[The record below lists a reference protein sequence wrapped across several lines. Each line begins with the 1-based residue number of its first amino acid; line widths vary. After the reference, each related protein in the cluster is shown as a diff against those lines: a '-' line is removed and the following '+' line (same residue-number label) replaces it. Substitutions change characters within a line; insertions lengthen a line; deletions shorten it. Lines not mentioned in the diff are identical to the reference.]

1 MENEM
6 VWQRN
11 LFFSVALLLG
21 LGAVSA
27 GLLQPDRLGK
37 RLQSIEMVDRSEIHQ
52 TVDAVDGEFRK
63 FWETGGLQVAGPA
76 PVQTVMRRLS
86 LGLTGTIPSLEEVRG
101 LEAFDGANPLDQWLD
116 YLLQDRRC
124 SDYLAERY
132 ARTLVGSD
140 QGPFIVF
147 RRRRFVSWLSDQ
159 LELNVPYDEL
169 ARQLIQGEGLWT
181 DAPEVNFLTATVD
194 PEKEGR
200 PDPVVLTGHL
210 SRALLGLRVDCLE
223 CHDDRLGT
231 IVLSSDGQTREGT
244 QQDFHQLAAY
254 FGEVEN
260 SVTGIRDNDQGEYRY
275 KYLDAEETEIIVPQV
290 PFLESLADGRGPRR
304 QQLARWVTHRDN
316 RPFARTAVNRAWAI
330 LFGRPLVEPID
341 DISLVGPY
349 PPGMELLASDF
360 IENGFDLR
368 RLFRVISSLEV
379 FRMESRAE
387 FEVTDRHEQ
396 DWAVFPLT
404 RLRPE
409 QVAGAI
415 SQSASLGTINAEAN
429 YFRQLTRIIDQGD
442 FLVRYGDQGRDE
454 FDQNPGTVAQRLLM
468 MNGELVRQRTMGN
481 PLFNGSTRI
490 AQLAENDEQ
499 AVRMAYL
506 CVLTRE
512 PSTREMDYFRHHLEQ
527 TGAGEY
533 AVAMEDLYWTLLN
546 SSEFSWNH

>member
-1 MENEM
+1 M
-6 VWQRN
+6 VWKRN
-11 LFFSVALLLG
+11 LFFAVSLLLG

-37 RLQSIEMVDRSEIHQ
+37 RLQSIEVTDRSEIHQ
-52 TVDAVDGEFRK
+52 TVAAVDREFRD
-63 FWETGGLQVAGPA
+63 FWETRGLQVAGPA

-101 LEAFDGANPLDQWLD
+101 LEASDGADSQDQWLD

-132 ARTLVGSD
+132 ARSLVGVD
-140 QGPFIVF
+140 QGPFLIF

-169 ARQLIQGEGLWT
+169 VRQLIQGEGLWT

-223 CHDDRLGT
+223 CHDDHLGT

-260 SVTGIRDNDQGEYRY
+260 SVTGIRDNDQREYRY
-275 KYLDAEETEIIVPQV
+275 KYLDAEETDIIVPQV

-330 LFGRPLVEPID
+330 LFGRPLVDPID
-341 DISLVGPY
+341 DISLEGPY

-379 FRMESRAE
+379 FRMESRAD

-429 YFRQLTRIIDQGD
+429 YIRQLTRIIDQGD

-454 FDQNPGTVAQRLLM
+454 FDQSPGTVAQRLLM
-468 MNGELVRQRTMGN
+468 MNGELLRRRTMGN
-481 PLFNGSTRI
+481 PFFNGSTRV

-512 PSTREMDYFRHHLEQ
+512 PSTREMDYFRHRLEQ

-533 AVAMEDLYWTLLN
+533 AEAMEDLYWTLLN